1 MSARIVCIDI
11 PSLPLQI
18 LRRDHPAW
26 APFPLAVIAE
36 DRPQASVLSVSR
48 RARDLGVR
56 PGMRYAAALAISR
69 ELRAAPVAPERIA
82 DVRSELVGAL
92 HRLSPRVEPDAVM
105 SSVIWVDPK
114 GMLALFSSYQRWAEE
129 AQSALDALDLLGTV
143 VVGFRRMPALAV
155 ARGVPKKS
163 APKKEGGAAEK
174 DRNGIVVLASIDE
187 ERKRAAATH
196 LDRFEVPP
204 ALAEAL
210 RLLGI
215 RTLGEL
221 LALPI
226 GEVSVRLGPEAARF
240 HRSFSAR
247 GRSGDP
253 QDGEP
258 PLSPTAH
265 ADPIEIEAE
274 IDPPDDDRAR
284 LLFCTKGALHA
295 LMAALIERRMA
306 LGALSLTL
314 SLEHA
319 VNLVPRPPVTFVLEP
334 AVASRDVTQLTEL
347 MRLKL
352 EALELPARV
361 TRLKLEAQPTELSGT
376 QLLLTESARRRD
388 PSALARGLTR
398 LRAVF
403 GDDAVTRASLESSW
417 APEATFRWAP
427 IRPHDPAFDRSMEP
441 IDSHGIPN
449 VELAPASTEPRL
461 MRRVLPTPWALPSD
475 GRGLPKIGGTLIR
488 LIGPYRVQSGWWSEG
503 LLLRDYFYAERED
516 GAILWLF
523 RDQST
528 SHWFLQGMID

>member
-1 MSARIVCIDI
+1 MNARIVCIDI
-11 PSLPLQI
+11 PLLALQI

-48 RARDLGVR
+48 SARDLGVR

-69 ELRAAPVAPERIA
+69 ELRAAPVALERIA
-82 DVRSELVGAL
+82 EVRSELVGAL

-114 GMLALFSSYQRWAEE
+114 GMLALFSSYQRWAQE
-129 AQSALDALDLLGTV
+129 AQSALDVLDLLGTV

-155 ARGVPKKS
+155 ARGLPRNG
-163 APKKEGGAAEK
+163 APKKGAAEN
-174 DRNGIVVLASIDE
+174 DRGNGIVVLASIDE
-187 ERKRAAATH
+187 ERKRAAATP
-196 LDRFEVPP
+196 LDRLEISP

-210 RLLGI
+210 RLLGV

-240 HRSFSAR
+240 HRSFSS
-247 GRSGDP
+247 RSQPSDP

-258 PLSPTAH
+258 PLSPVAP
-265 ADPIEIEAE
+265 ASPIEIEAE

-295 LMAALIERRMA
+295 LMASLIERRMA

-319 VNLVPRPPVTFVLEP
+319 VNLVPRPPVTFGLEP

-352 EALELPARV
+352 EVLELPARV

-388 PSALARGLTR
+388 PSALARGLSR

-417 APEATFRWAP
+417 APEATFRWEP
-427 IRPHDPAFDRSMEP
+427 IRPRDPTFDRSMEQP
-441 IDSHGIPN
+441 RPR

-475 GRGLPKIGGTLIR
+475 GRGLPKIGGTLMR
-488 LIGPYRVQSGWWSEG
+488 LVGPYRVQSGWWSEG

-528 SHWFLQGMID
+528 GHWFLQGMID

>member
-18 LRRDHPAW
+18 LRRDHPSW

-48 RARDLGVR
+48 KARELGVR

-69 ELRAAPVAPERIA
+69 ELRAAPVAAARIA
-82 DVRSELVGAL
+82 EVRAELVGAL

-114 GMLALFSSYQRWAEE
+114 GMLALFTSYQRWAEE
-129 AQSALDALDLLGTV
+129 AQSALDALDLMGTV
-143 VVGFRRMPALAV
+143 VVGFRRMPTLAV
-155 ARGVPKKS
+155 ARGKRDADGKR
-163 APKKEGGAAEK
+163 GADA
-174 DRNGIVVLASIDE
+174 NGIVVLGSIDE
-187 ERKRAAATH
+187 EKKRAAQTP
-196 LDRFEVPP
+196 LDRLEIPP
-204 ALAEAL
+204 TLAEAL

-221 LALPI
+221 LALPAS
-226 GEVSVRLGPEAARF
+226 EVSVRLGPEAARF
-240 HRSFSAR
+240 HRSFSSR
-247 GRSGDP
+247 PCDP

-258 PLSPTAH
+258 PLHPVRPV
-265 ADPIEIEAE
+265 DPIEIEAE

-306 LGALSLTL
+306 LGALHLTL

-319 VNLVPRPPVTFVLEP
+319 VNLVPRPPIAFVLEP

-352 EALELPARV
+352 ETLELPARV

-388 PSALARGLTR
+388 PSALARGLSR

-417 APEATFRWAP
+417 APEATYRWEP
-427 IRPHDPAFDRSMEP
+427 IRVHDPAFDRSMEQP
-441 IDSHGIPN
+441 S
-449 VELAPASTEPRL
+449 VEVAPASTEPRL

-475 GRGLPKIGGTLIR
+475 GRGLPKIGGVLIR
-488 LIGPYRVQSGWWSEG
+488 LVGPYRVQSGWWSDG

-528 SHWFLQGMID
+528 GHWFLQGMID